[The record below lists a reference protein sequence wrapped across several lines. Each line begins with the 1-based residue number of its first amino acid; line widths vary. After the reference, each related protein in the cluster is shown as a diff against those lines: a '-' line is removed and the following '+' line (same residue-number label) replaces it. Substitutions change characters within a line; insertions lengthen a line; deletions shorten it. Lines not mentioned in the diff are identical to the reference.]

1 MSVSCHAYSDHV
13 VSAQNIAVH
22 EQRCSCFAHDSRDAY
37 KASCRIVDRNE
48 RNIKHHTRAISPQSL
63 DIKYMI
69 GAVVK
74 HAASHNTPVVTPM
87 ITAFFNGNDQIEALP
102 NRIICIMA
110 EDALSNCIPLADYP
124 VMIRRNDCIRPRC

>member
-1 MSVSCHAYSDHV
+1 MSVSCHAYSDHI

-22 EQRCSCFAHDSRDAY
+22 EQRCSCFAHDGRDAY

-48 RNIKHHTRAISPQSL
+48 RNIKHQSL

-87 ITAFFNGNDQIEALP
+87 ITAFFHGNDQIALP

-110 EDALSNCIPLADYP
+110 EEALSNCIPLADYP
-124 VMIRRNDCIRPRC
+124 VMMRRNDCIRPRC